1 MGFNEILKKL
11 FGNKSTRDMK
21 EIQPW
26 VQKIKDAY
34 PAIQQLDNDALRA
47 KTLELKEYIKKSAS
61 EERRQIDELKKQV
74 AKLYKEIDALKEGRL
89 KLIQEKNELE
99 LALKEAEKHV
109 CLQPDDKCLQ
119 RLNPNDHCRLRKIL
133 RGEYTKD
140 HPDAILTEED
150 MKRLPADSGNNG
162 NEGDK
167 GKKEES

>member
-1 MGFNEILKKL
+1 MDANHINTILLSAGGVLTALGGFEFIKYMLNRRANSRVAEANAFKIEREALVEDYK
-11 FGNKSTRDMK
+11 R
-21 EIQPW
+21 
-26 VQKIKDAY
+26 VQ
-34 PAIQQLDNDALRA
+34 
-47 KTLELKEYIKKSAS
+47 S
-61 EERRQIDELKKQV
+61 EVDDLKKQV

-140 HPDAILTEED
+140 HPDAILTEDD
-150 MKRLPADSGNNG
+150 MKRHPSDADEPEDEGN
-162 NEGDK
+162 D
-167 GKKEES
+167 KKEEQS

>member
-1 MGFNEILKKL
+1 MEAEQVITFSSVAGGLLTALGGWEFIKYMLNRRANSRVAEANAFKIEREALVEDYK
-11 FGNKSTRDMK
+11 R
-21 EIQPW
+21 
-26 VQKIKDAY
+26 VQ
-34 PAIQQLDNDALRA
+34 
-47 KTLELKEYIKKSAS
+47 
-61 EERRQIDELKKQV
+61 EEVDELKKQV

-133 RGEYTKD
+133 RGGYKED

-150 MKRLPADSGNNG
+150 MKRQPADSGNNG

-167 GKKEES
+167 GKEEKS